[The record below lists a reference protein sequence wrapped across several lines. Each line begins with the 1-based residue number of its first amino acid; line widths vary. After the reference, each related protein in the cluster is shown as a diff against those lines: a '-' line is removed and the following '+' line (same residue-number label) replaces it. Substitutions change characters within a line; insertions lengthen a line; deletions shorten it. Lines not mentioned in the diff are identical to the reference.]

1 MTYWR
6 SVLVP
11 LVIAACSNGGGDE
24 SPPPPDGPGGA
35 TNATFNWTIV
45 RNGVMSTCAAADADE
60 VKIEAAPESGV
71 PISHTFQCV
80 LLPGTLALPPGRYAI
95 SAQLY
100 DGRGPQVRAFAPA
113 QPLTVPATG
122 TAPAMTF
129 NFSL

>member
-6 SVLVP
+6 SVLVT
-11 LVIAACSNGGGDE
+11 LVAACSHGGNDD
-24 SPPPPDGPGGA
+24 SPPPPDSLGT

-60 VKIEAAPESGV
+60 VKIEATPENGV
-71 PISHTFQCV
+71 PINHTFQCV
-80 LLPGTLALPPGRYAI
+80 LLPGTLSLAPGRYSI

-100 DGRGPQVRAFAPA
+100 DGRGPQMRAFVPA